1 MEEIKNN
8 PVQNVLELVT
18 NNENSEYIKSFE
30 EFAVILSLEDKTFS
44 VISELVLDEIE
55 KGLHDSNY
63 RASIARELSA
73 AKLNSADLQQL
84 LVALDQELETMN
96 GLSDIK
102 KDFLKRFFSLIF
114 NSISDYDLNADVV
127 SIPIELCHPDAKIPT
142 YANIGDAGMDIY
154 ALDDYVIAPGETK
167 LIPTGIKVAIPLGY
181 ELQVRPKSGRALKTK
196 LRVANTPGTI
206 DSGYRSEVGVIIENV
221 EPPIKNIDCESDSK
235 GNITISSIEFG
246 SNFYI
251 TKGEKFAQLVLNK
264 IPTARFYQVNNIQEY
279 EGDRGG
285 GFGSTGLK

>member
-1 MEEIKNN
+1 MEEIKNS

-44 VISELVLDEIE
+44 VISELVLNEIE

-73 AKLNSADLQQL
+73 AKLTSADLQQL

-96 GLSDIK
+96 ELSDIK

-206 DSGYRSEVGVIIENV
+206 KV
-221 EPPIKNIDCESDSK
+221 
-235 GNITISSIEFG
+235 
-246 SNFYI
+246 
-251 TKGEKFAQLVLNK
+251 A
-264 IPTARFYQVNNIQEY
+264 
-279 EGDRGG
+279 
-285 GFGSTGLK
+285 

>member
-96 GLSDIK
+96 DLSEIK

-114 NSISDYDLNADVV
+114 NSISDYDLNAEVV

-206 DSGYRSEVGVIIENV
+206 KV
-221 EPPIKNIDCESDSK
+221 
-235 GNITISSIEFG
+235 
-246 SNFYI
+246 
-251 TKGEKFAQLVLNK
+251 A
-264 IPTARFYQVNNIQEY
+264 
-279 EGDRGG
+279 
-285 GFGSTGLK
+285 

>member
-44 VISELVLDEIE
+44 VISELVLDEVE

-102 KDFLKRFFSLIF
+102 KDFLKRFFSLVF
-114 NSISDYDLNADVV
+114 NSISDYDLNVDVV

-154 ALDDYVIAPGETK
+154 ALDDYVISPGETK

-206 DSGYRSEVGVIIENV
+206 KV
-221 EPPIKNIDCESDSK
+221 
-235 GNITISSIEFG
+235 
-246 SNFYI
+246 
-251 TKGEKFAQLVLNK
+251 A
-264 IPTARFYQVNNIQEY
+264 
-279 EGDRGG
+279 
-285 GFGSTGLK
+285 

>member
-44 VISELVLDEIE
+44 VISELVLDEVE

-84 LVALDQELETMN
+84 LVALDQELETMSD
-96 GLSDIK
+96 LSEIK

-127 SIPIELCHPDAKIPT
+127 SIPIELCHPDAKIPI

-154 ALDDYVIAPGETK
+154 ALDDYVISPGETK

-196 LRVANTPGTI
+196 LRIANTPGTI
-206 DSGYRSEVGVIIENV
+206 KV
-221 EPPIKNIDCESDSK
+221 
-235 GNITISSIEFG
+235 
-246 SNFYI
+246 
-251 TKGEKFAQLVLNK
+251 A
-264 IPTARFYQVNNIQEY
+264 
-279 EGDRGG
+279 
-285 GFGSTGLK
+285 

>member
-44 VISELVLDEIE
+44 VISELVLDEVE

-154 ALDDYVIAPGETK
+154 ALDDYVISPGETK

-206 DSGYRSEVGVIIENV
+206 KV
-221 EPPIKNIDCESDSK
+221 
-235 GNITISSIEFG
+235 
-246 SNFYI
+246 
-251 TKGEKFAQLVLNK
+251 A
-264 IPTARFYQVNNIQEY
+264 
-279 EGDRGG
+279 
-285 GFGSTGLK
+285 

>member
-44 VISELVLDEIE
+44 VISELVLNEIE

-73 AKLNSADLQQL
+73 AKLTSADLQQL

-96 GLSDIK
+96 ELSDIK

-114 NSISDYDLNADVV
+114 NFYMIYYVDYQIFL
-127 SIPIELCHPDAKIPT
+127 
-142 YANIGDAGMDIY
+142 
-154 ALDDYVIAPGETK
+154 
-167 LIPTGIKVAIPLGY
+167 
-181 ELQVRPKSGRALKTK
+181 
-196 LRVANTPGTI
+196 
-206 DSGYRSEVGVIIENV
+206 
-221 EPPIKNIDCESDSK
+221 ES
-235 GNITISSIEFG
+235 
-246 SNFYI
+246 
-251 TKGEKFAQLVLNK
+251 
-264 IPTARFYQVNNIQEY
+264 
-279 EGDRGG
+279 
-285 GFGSTGLK
+285 

>member
-44 VISELVLDEIE
+44 VISELVLDEVE

-84 LVALDQELETMN
+84 LVALDQELETMSD
-96 GLSDIK
+96 LSEIK

-154 ALDDYVIAPGETK
+154 ALDDYVISPGETK

-196 LRVANTPGTI
+196 LRIANTPGTI
-206 DSGYRSEVGVIIENV
+206 KV
-221 EPPIKNIDCESDSK
+221 
-235 GNITISSIEFG
+235 
-246 SNFYI
+246 
-251 TKGEKFAQLVLNK
+251 A
-264 IPTARFYQVNNIQEY
+264 
-279 EGDRGG
+279 
-285 GFGSTGLK
+285 

>member
-44 VISELVLDEIE
+44 VISELVLNEIE

-73 AKLNSADLQQL
+73 AKLTSADLQQL

-206 DSGYRSEVGVIIENV
+206 
-221 EPPIKNIDCESDSK
+221 K
-235 GNITISSIEFG
+235 
-246 SNFYI
+246 
-251 TKGEKFAQLVLNK
+251 A
-264 IPTARFYQVNNIQEY
+264 A
-279 EGDRGG
+279 
-285 GFGSTGLK
+285 